1 MHRSLLPLL
10 MLAATACTRGSALT
24 THAATATS
32 HPAPTA
38 QPPAAAPPTGK
49 PPSAGD
55 SAPPAE
61 PDAGQ
66 PTADPAYSGESEN
79 EPLDD
84 SGGTGAAS
92 YLGHG
97 TKQPD
102 PFAGM
107 TDKQLDKT
115 LLDNPQK
122 LGSISV
128 GTCDA
133 GALFNGVQLP
143 PGEHYKRVD
152 AAHEW
157 GTQETVDDLIRCI
170 EHVND
175 EFPGSPPMYIGHI
188 SARHGGHLVPHV
200 SHQSGRDVDVSYYYK
215 PDKQR
220 WYRYATKKNLDLP
233 RTWAFVRA
241 VITLTDVKLLIIDRA
256 IQKLIKDYALSIG
269 EDRAWL
275 DDIFRGRPGKLRPLI
290 IHAEGHRTHIHVRF
304 YSPKAQ
310 ARARRVYRLLVKHH
324 LIKPPTYY
332 ITHTVKRGETLA
344 KLARHYH
351 TTVQAIQRANG
362 LHSTLIQAK
371 KAYRIPR
378 RGGVAASRSVVLP
391 PRRLPPSEPL
401 AGRAGAPPGS

>member
-10 MLAATACTRGSALT
+10 MLAVAACAGRSTLTAPAVTAPAHSAPHAQSAPAPGAGTTGGNDAGSAPAKP
-24 THAATATS
+24 AAD
-32 HPAPTA
+32 
-38 QPPAAAPPTGK
+38 PPAN
-49 PPSAGD
+49 
-55 SAPPAE
+55 
-61 PDAGQ
+61 
-66 PTADPAYSGESEN
+66 DPAYSNESED

-84 SGGTGAAS
+84 SGGSGAAG

-97 TKQPD
+97 TKPPD
-102 PFAGM
+102 PLAGM
-107 TDKQLDKT
+107 TTQEIDKT
-115 LLDNPQK
+115 LLENPDR

-128 GTCDA
+128 GSCDA
-133 GALFNGVQLP
+133 GALFNGVQMP
-143 PGEHYKRVD
+143 PGEHWKRVD

-157 GTQETVDDLIRCI
+157 GTRETVDDLIRCI

-220 WYRYATKKNLDLP
+220 WYRYATRDNLDLP

-241 VITLTDVKLLIIDRA
+241 VITLTDVKLLIIDRS

-275 DDIFRGRPGKLRPLI
+275 DDVFRGRPGKLRPLI
-290 IHAEGHRTHIHVRF
+290 IHAAGHRTHIHVRF

-310 ARARRVYRLLVKHH
+310 ARARRAYPLLVKHG

-332 ITHTVKRGETLA
+332 VTHKVKKGETLA
-344 KLARHYH
+344 QLARRYH

-362 LHSTLIQAK
+362 LRSTLIQAK
-371 KAYRIPR
+371 KEYRIPR
-378 RGGVAASRSVVLP
+378 HGGVAASGALVLP

-401 AGRAGAPPGS
+401 AGRAGAASGS